1 MARGLI
7 VCMPFEN
14 HVPGRV
20 SLKETGGNGEPSSG
34 VCRLYPYVGD
44 FRRCICPGIERFRM
58 GMNVSGNFDFVERF
72 FFFFFF
78 LWNCEGKDNYRFFF
92 FVIWCFLFF
101 YIFFSS
107 LRLFPRLW
115 ILPKKLGIRCKFIF
129 TSWDIVESLQH
140 DNFEW
145 WMVMRRN
152 FIGESVM
159 NGGFCVS
166 GIGD

>member
-14 HVPGRV
+14 HVSGRV

-78 LWNCEGKDNYRFFF
+78 CEIVRGRIIIVFFF
-92 FVIWCFLFF
+92 
-101 YIFFSS
+101 S
-107 LRLFPRLW
+107 
-115 ILPKKLGIRCKFIF
+115 
-129 TSWDIVESLQH
+129 
-140 DNFEW
+140 
-145 WMVMRRN
+145 
-152 FIGESVM
+152 
-159 NGGFCVS
+159 
-166 GIGD
+166 

>member
-20 SLKETGGNGEPSSG
+20 SLKETWGERGTIIGGLSAISL
-34 VCRLYPYVGD
+34 CSWFSAMYL
-44 FRRCICPGIERFRM
+44 PGIERFRM
-58 GMNVSGNFDFVERF
+58 GMNMSGNFDFVERF
-72 FFFFFF
+72 FFSFF